1 MRGKGMTQRMWR
13 RMLDQASTPRRL
25 THRPLDGFLMQV
37 MAMNAVPAWIL
48 RAIARRENE
57 LPSPLLRRI
66 RILARQRERQISF
79 AKAFGQ
85 IALMQA
91 LPCSNVAVT
100 ARRHALAA
108 WLPDLSGPYHHAR

>member
-1 MRGKGMTQRMWR
+1 MWR

-37 MAMNAVPAWIL
+37 MAINAVPAWLL
-48 RAIARRENE
+48 RAIARREDK

-66 RILARQRERQISF
+66 RILARQRERQISL

-85 IALMQA
+85 IALMNVLHLVQM
-91 LPCSNVAVT
+91 LP
-100 ARRHALAA
+100 
-108 WLPDLSGPYHHAR
+108 